1 MKAKAAAERDK
12 KKRRISKPVLVP
24 PIRESELFPPI
35 DYDELRRA
43 TLSMIPE
50 FAAHAGSPAL
60 HIAIRT
66 PTDSKARS
74 ARSLQAGWTE
84 FWDHGRGIAFARRV
98 SGQTQRLIEFGYFGD
113 KHKLTVF
120 ADLAER
126 VWRTVVPL
134 SWRRLL
140 PLGNSNGSNSAR
152 DDFALALMRQPA
164 QSTDKLPLNWK
175 GEGAYAE
182 RVTDMNLGKLLDV
195 VGCLCGTGEREATTI
210 KRILEDFTSKSDY
223 LYLALSDDAF
233 HAAVECLQQLSVFW
247 GHVERGTYSEQPL
260 PPYQIDELD
269 LKYLRLDDAKRDR
282 MAYELLKVK
291 RKSHSEICNDINR
304 TICERG
310 WNTTTLNSSQN
321 LTAAAKRW
329 ATKSPEPLSLPEK
342 RKAGCR
348 RSRKRKASI

>member
-1 MKAKAAAERDK
+1 MKTKASAEGDE
-12 KKRRISKPVLVP
+12 KKRRISKPAFVP

-50 FAAHAGSPAL
+50 FAAHTGSPAL

-74 ARSLQAGWTE
+74 ARSLQAGWAE
-84 FWDHGRGIAFARRV
+84 FWGRGRGIGFARRH
-98 SGQTQRLIEFGYFGD
+98 SCQTQRLIEFGYFGD
-113 KHKLTVF
+113 KQKLTVF

-140 PLGNSNGSNSAR
+140 PLGNSNGANGAK
-152 DDFALALMRQPA
+152 DEFALALICQPA
-164 QSTDKLPLNWK
+164 RSTDGLPVNWR

-182 RVTDMNLGKLLDV
+182 RITDMNLGKLLDV
-195 VGCLCGTGEREATTI
+195 VGCLCGTSERESTTI
-210 KRILEDFTSKSDY
+210 ERVLENFSAKPTY
-223 LYLALSDDAF
+223 LYLAISDDVF
-233 HAAVECLQQLSVFW
+233 QAAVECLRHLAVYW
-247 GHVERGTYSEQPL
+247 GHVASGTYTELPL
-260 PPYQIDELD
+260 PPYQVDELD
-269 LKYLRLDDAKRDR
+269 LKYLRSDDAKRDR
-282 MAYELLKVK
+282 MAYELLKDK
-291 RKSHSEICNDINR
+291 KKSHSEICNIINR
-304 TICERG
+304 TVCERG

-329 ATKSPEPLSLPEK
+329 AMKSPEPLSLPEK
-342 RKAGCR
+342 RKPGCR
-348 RSRKRKASI
+348 RSRKRKAST